1 MRGRGPPLG
10 LGAGHSGACSWRVP
24 GAARWNGCLSLS
36 CIKEYTSH
44 IYIYT
49 LSRGLPNRQACD
61 SPSVASFNS
70 VAGAVDRE
78 APLST
83 LPPSPGRGLAR
94 P

>member
-1 MRGRGPPLG
+1 ME
-10 LGAGHSGACSWRVP
+10 WVP
-24 GAARWNGCLSLS
+24 FSLMYKG
-36 CIKEYTSH
+36 IHITY

-78 APLST
+78 ALST